1 LDEENVVN
9 VLMLYTLCNISN
21 VVKDTKICLRNLLAN
36 INETGE
42 LFFASSKAVLCF
54 FKLSKISLPTSG
66 VVLPALILF

>member
-1 LDEENVVN
+1 
-9 VLMLYTLCNISN
+9 
-21 VVKDTKICLRNLLAN
+21 VKDTKICLRNLLAN